1 MTTMTSLAPP
11 EAHDVSPSLEALTRL
26 FQAMHLQGIRYCHWK
41 SNLRLEKSLQG
52 GTDLD
57 LLVDRRQHIHFRQLL
72 LAHGIKPLIAPPS
85 QRFPAME
92 HYLGF
97 DEASGKLFHLHVH
110 YQLVLGE
117 EFIKNFRLPLEEA
130 FLSNT
135 RWLHGVRIPAA
146 ELELIVLALR
156 ILLKYR
162 DRDAL
167 KDILGIRSSK
177 IVSDFLPEVEW
188 LLTQTTPL
196 HLEETL
202 LRFKDILPTEIIRQ
216 FLHLLQTNP
225 RQGWALLRLRQR
237 LRHSL
242 HLYRRNSPWHASLD
256 YFLRLWARQKIALGL
271 SPTTRLTLPEGGI
284 TLALIGADGAGKSTL
299 TDLLARWLS
308 WKVDTHVYY
317 LGSKR
322 PSRRSRVLYLFFRA
336 LRRSHRTF
344 AAWFGEQS
352 FPARHLADLRDTL
365 LSLHALS
372 IGHDRYQRY
381 MSGQKQAAAG
391 SFVIYDRFPL
401 SAIDPHLDTHLLDGP
416 QVAWLTAGK
425 NTLWLKR
432 ICQAEEN
439 LYRQM
444 HAPEHVVILEVSP
457 AVSRQRKPDHKPEAI
472 AAKIQALRSLT
483 SQPDPV
489 SSGLHLIPISADQPL
504 EQVFAQLKRE
514 VWQLL

>member
-1 MTTMTSLAPP
+1 MTTMSTLAPA
-11 EAHDVSPSLEALTRL
+11 ETDHFSPSLEALTRL
-26 FQAMHLQGIRYCHWK
+26 FQAMHLQEIRYCHWK

-57 LLVDRRQHIHFRQLL
+57 LLVDRHQHLPFRQLL
-72 LAHGIKPLIAPPS
+72 LEHGVKPISPPPA

-117 EFIKNFRLPLEEA
+117 EFVKNFRLPVEEA

-135 RWLHGVRIPAA
+135 RWLHGMKIPAA
-146 ELELIVLALR
+146 ELELLVLTLR

-188 LLTQTTPL
+188 LLAQTTPL
-196 HLEETL
+196 RLEETL
-202 LRFKDILPTEIIRQ
+202 LHFKGILPTDIIRQ

-225 RQGWALLRLRQR
+225 RHGWALLRLRQHLRRSLR
-237 LRHSL
+237 LYQRHS
-242 HLYRRNSPWHASLD
+242 PWLASLE
-256 YFLRLWARQKIALGL
+256 YFRRLWGRQKITLGL
-271 SPTTRLTLPEGGI
+271 SPTSRLTLPEGGI
-284 TLALIGADGAGKSTL
+284 TLAIIGADGAGKSTL
-299 TDLLARWLS
+299 TELLARWLS
-308 WKVDTHVYY
+308 WKLDTHVYY
-317 LGSKR
+317 LGSKQ
-322 PSRRSRVLYLFFRA
+322 PSLRSRALYLFFRF
-336 LRRSHRTF
+336 LRRSQRAL
-344 AAWFGEQS
+344 AAMLGEQNIL
-352 FPARHLADLRDTL
+352 ARHLANVRDTL
-365 LSLHALS
+365 LALHALS
-372 IGHDRYQRY
+372 IGHDRYRRY
-381 MSGQKQAAAG
+381 LSGQKQAAAG

-401 SAIDPHLDTHLLDGP
+401 SAIAPHLSTHLLDGP

-425 NTLWLKR
+425 NTRWLKR
-432 ICQAEEN
+432 IRQAEEN
-439 LYRQM
+439 LYLQM
-444 HAPEHVVILEVSP
+444 HAPEHIVILEVSP
-457 AVSRQRKPDHKPEAI
+457 AISLERKPDHKPEAI
-472 AAKIQALRSLT
+472 EAKIQALRSLT

-489 SSGLHLIPISADQPL
+489 SSGVHLIPISADQPL
-504 EQVFAQLKRE
+504 EKVFAQLKRE